1 MQCFGC
7 VVPLSDSCVKHSGG
21 WSRFIEDSMLSLIG
35 SAGAEICVKPSGGW
49 SKFIEDSMLSLI
61 GSAGAKICVKPS
73 GGWSKFIEDSMLS
86 LIGSAGAEILDI
98 MEYKLW
104 LCPLPHRNS
113 DKWCLE
119 GAGRYTRSR
128 APVPS

>member
-21 WSRFIEDSMLSLIG
+21 WSKFIEDSMLSLIG
-35 SAGAEICVKPSGGW
+35 SAGAEICVKPR
-49 SKFIEDSMLSLI
+49 
-61 GSAGAKICVKPS
+61 
-73 GGWSKFIEDSMLS
+73 SKFIEDSMLS

-104 LCPLPHRNS
+104 LCPLPYRNS